1 MKKLQNRYENKGI
14 ATKKLRRRRPR
25 KRVMGSGLLK
35 SKKLETRIMGPGLV
49 LLATE
54 KKTLVEGHGR
64 NMMVGH
70 DGSSMLELV
79 LGVEISGKMM
89 E

>member
-1 MKKLQNRYENKGI
+1 
-14 ATKKLRRRRPR
+14 
-25 KRVMGSGLLK
+25 MGSGLLK

-79 LGVEISGKMM
+79 YGCVCVCGFLTVCVCVCVSMHALGL
-89 E
+89 